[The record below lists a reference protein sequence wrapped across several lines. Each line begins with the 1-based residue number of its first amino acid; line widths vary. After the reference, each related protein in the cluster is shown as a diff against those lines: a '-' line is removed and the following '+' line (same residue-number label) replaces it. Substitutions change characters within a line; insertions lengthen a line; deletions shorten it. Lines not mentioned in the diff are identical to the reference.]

1 MKNAMIRASRFF
13 PGDGEPMALL
23 PRELH
28 DFEAALS
35 AIPIVPTADAI
46 PTIYSLYYPEVRATV
61 EKLWN
66 SAPHLLYERAF
77 NRGQEKLPRL
87 LLDAWREWTTV
98 ELGNAFPHGYAT
110 AGASEAL
117 RELIMPGIRVN
128 AFEGDYEGFWRLA
141 QDRGIPFVVRPR
153 EQCVGATYDD
163 TDVFFV
169 SDPSSIDGDHW
180 DGLDAWI
187 DEMERCHPRV
197 SIVIDVTYVGAT
209 KVSRAR
215 DFSKHPNVKAV
226 VFSLSKPFG
235 VYYHRV
241 GGVFSRNPIPVL
253 EHGNVWFVNPF
264 SLALGTM
271 LMRRFGPGELPRKY
285 APVQERVLADA
296 IARGTVPESTKAGN
310 VILFGI
316 SPEGDVRNRR
326 VDGTY
331 RHCLTPGIYHRIYGE
346 SK

>member
-1 MKNAMIRASRFF
+1 
-13 PGDGEPMALL
+13 MAPL
-23 PRELH
+23 PKELQ
-28 DFEAALS
+28 DFEAALGAEPS
-35 AIPIVPTADAI
+35 VPVADVI

-61 EKLWN
+61 EELWN

-77 NRGQEKLPRL
+77 NRGQEKLPGL
-87 LLDAWREWTTV
+87 FLDAWRAWTTV
-98 ELGNAFPHGYAT
+98 KLGDAFPHAYAT

-128 AFEGDYEGFWRLA
+128 TFAGDYEGFWRLA
-141 QDRGIPFVVRPR
+141 EDRGIPHVIRRREHSLHEDNYDPR
-153 EQCVGATYDD
+153 
-163 TDVFFV
+163 DVFFV

-187 DEMERCHPRV
+187 EAMGLRHPQVR
-197 SIVIDVTYVGAT
+197 IVIDVTYVGAT
-209 KVSRAR
+209 KTNRVRE
-215 DFSKHPNVKAV
+215 FSKCPNVTAV

-235 VYYHRV
+235 VYYHRI
-241 GGVFSRNPIPVL
+241 GGVFSRNPVPVL

-271 LMRRFGPGELPRKY
+271 LMRRFEAGELPRRY
-285 APVQERVLADA
+285 AHVQETVLADA
-296 IARGTVPESTKAGN
+296 IAREIVPASTKAGN

-326 VDGTY
+326 VDGIY
-331 RHCLTPGIYHRIYGE
+331 RHCLTPGIYKTIYGE
-346 SK
+346 SR